1 LDLFDEADLI
11 RNCVLNNGS
20 KVSEDY
26 YKKFGKKRE
35 LQLMEPIKL
44 NQSFLN
50 AIYYLSIDFVKIL
63 FIEVSKICY
72 GHTKGLAQTYLSK
85 LGPTEFYKD
94 LINSPNSRMFKDLRE
109 IGVL

>member
-11 RNCVLNNGS
+11 RNCVLHNGS

-44 NQSFLN
+44 NNHF
-50 AIYYLSIDFVKIL
+50 
-63 FIEVSKICY
+63 
-72 GHTKGLAQTYLSK
+72 
-85 LGPTEFYKD
+85 
-94 LINSPNSRMFKDLRE
+94 
-109 IGVL
+109 